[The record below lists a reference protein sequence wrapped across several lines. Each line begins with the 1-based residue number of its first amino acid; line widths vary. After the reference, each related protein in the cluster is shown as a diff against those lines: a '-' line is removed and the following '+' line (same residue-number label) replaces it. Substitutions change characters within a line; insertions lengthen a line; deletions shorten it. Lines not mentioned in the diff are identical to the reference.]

1 MIPQS
6 EYIAEDIVLLAIRNQ
21 LGNLLLA
28 AAELGLERPQLVA
41 YLTRHPQ
48 VLEESKAIRIA
59 AKELI
64 KDEAEDLL
72 TAGMR
77 GDNTL
82 LMFYLKT
89 QAKERGYD
97 TAKGSTNTTNVEVH
111 VDARSLIAAMRS
123 GAKLVDEK
131 PVEEESELFDI
142 SYVLTD
148 NE

>member
-1 MIPQS
+1 MMPQS
-6 EYIAEDIVLLAIRNQ
+6 EYIAEDIVLLAIQNQ

-28 AAELGLERPQLVA
+28 AAELGLTRSQLVA
-41 YLTRHPQ
+41 YLTRHPEL
-48 VLEESKAIRIA
+48 LERAKSIRIA
-59 AKELI
+59 CSELV

-97 TAKGSTNTTNVEVH
+97 TAKGSTNTTNVEVN

-123 GAKLVDEK
+123 GAKLIDEK

-142 SYVLTD
+142 SYILTD

>member
-6 EYIAEDIVLLAIRNQ
+6 EYIAEDIVLLAIENQ

-28 AAELGLERPQLVA
+28 SAELGITRPQLLA
-41 YLTRHPQ
+41 YLTRHPEL
-48 VLEESKAIRIA
+48 LERAKSIRIA
-59 AKELI
+59 CREMV
-64 KDEAEDLL
+64 KDEAEDILM
-72 TAGMR
+72 AGMR

-97 TAKGSTNTTNVEVH
+97 TAKGSTNTTNVAVN
-111 VDARSLIAAMRS
+111 VDARSLIAAMRT

-131 PVEEESELFDI
+131 PVEEEGELFDI
-142 SYVLTD
+142 PYILADS
-148 NE
+148 E

>member
-6 EYIAEDIVLLAIRNQ
+6 EYIGEDIVLLAIRNQ

-28 AAELGLERPQLVA
+28 AAELGIERPALVA

-48 VLEESKAIRIA
+48 VLEEAKAIRIA
-59 AKELI
+59 AKELV

-77 GDNTL
+77 SDNSL
-82 LMFYLKT
+82 LIFYLKT

-97 TAKGSTNTTNVEVH
+97 TAKGSTNTTNVAVN

-123 GAKLVDEK
+123 GAKLIDEK
-131 PVEEESELFDI
+131 PIEEEGELFDVP
-142 SYVLTD
+142 YVLS
-148 NE
+148 NSE

>member
-6 EYIAEDIVLLAIRNQ
+6 EYIGEEIVLLAIRNQ

-48 VLEESKAIRIA
+48 VLEEAKAIRIA
-59 AKELI
+59 SKDLV

-77 GDNTL
+77 ADNSL
-82 LMFYLKT
+82 LIFYLKT

-97 TAKGSTNTTNVEVH
+97 TAKGSTNTTNVAVN

-123 GAKLVDEK
+123 GAKLIDEK
-131 PVEEESELFDI
+131 PIEEEGELFDVP
-142 SYVLTD
+142 YVLSD
-148 NE
+148 SE